1 MRQIKLFKG
10 VEAELASLESEVNSW
25 IRQSQVNVVGIRG
38 NIAPQSTGGP
48 NSGQRF
54 TPSDIVI
61 IVEYE
66 TNVP

>member
-25 IRQSQVNVVGIRG
+25 IRQSQVHIVGIRG
-38 NIAPQSTGGP
+38 NIAPQSTRGP
-48 NSGQRF
+48 NSGERF